1 MNLPVL
7 DRHEP
12 GRLARVLNKVEDP
25 MLRPDAV
32 DRLAT
37 PRTVR
42 ARRAERSRGG
52 VSTPLRLTFAAV
64 MAMML
69 AGCASARTPPP
80 VPAAA
85 GQNAALD
92 ESRAERQIL
101 VTVVPRGSFSSA
113 RAGTSSKAYAG
124 RYSAS
129 ARTRKLVRQIASDY
143 ELVEVESWPMRP
155 LGIHCIVFEVP
166 ERADTGEVVADLAE
180 DERVESVEPMQIFNV
195 ESDSYNDPYLELQH
209 SVDAMQV
216 REAQR
221 WSRGT
226 GVRIAVVDTGVD
238 LSHPELA
245 EHVRMARDFV
255 STGGATVPPDHHGTA
270 VAGIIVASVNNGIG
284 IIGVAPAAEILALRA
299 CWQRSEEAR
308 EGICNSFTL
317 AKALVAAIEER
328 PDVINLSLA
337 GPADP
342 LLERLLRL
350 AVERGIVVV
359 AARSDRPG
367 HTFPAGVRGVVAVG
381 ALRAGEA
388 DGTSTR
394 PELASLLAPG
404 DEILTT
410 VPGGGFDFVSG
421 HSVAAAHVSGVAA
434 LLLELRPRLSTEE
447 LASLLSAASRREVSP
462 GVEGVGLVNAC
473 FALARLVGD
482 TACGG

>member
-1 MNLPVL
+1 
-7 DRHEP
+7 
-12 GRLARVLNKVEDP
+12 
-25 MLRPDAV
+25 MLRV
-32 DRLAT
+32 DIADGLAT
-37 PRTVR
+37 TRTVI
-42 ARRAERSRGG
+42 ARHAERSRGG
-52 VSTPLRLTFAAV
+52 ASAAAPWLLSAALVATVLTA
-64 MAMML
+64 
-69 AGCASARTPPP
+69 CASAPALP
-80 VPAAA
+80 PAAGA
-85 GQNAALD
+85 AEERPALD
-92 ESRAERQIL
+92 ESRADRQIL
-101 VTVVPRGSFSSA
+101 VTVVPRGSWSSA

-124 RYSAS
+124 RYGAS

-143 ELVEVESWPMRP
+143 ELVEVEAWPMRP
-155 LGIHCIVFEVP
+155 LGVHCIVFEVP
-166 ERADTGEVVADLAE
+166 EPAVTEQVVARLAK
-180 DERVESVEPMQIFNV
+180 DERIESVEPMQIFSV
-195 ESDSYNDPYLELQH
+195 ESDSYNDPYLALQH

-226 GVRIAVVDTGVD
+226 GVRIAVVDTGID
-238 LSHPELA
+238 LAHPELA
-245 EHVRMARDFV
+245 EHVRLARDFV
-255 STGGATVPPDHHGTA
+255 STGGASVPPDHHGTA

-299 CWQRSEEAR
+299 CWQRSDEAP

-337 GPADP
+337 GPDDP
-342 LLERLLRL
+342 LLGRLLRL
-350 AVERGIVVV
+350 AVARGIVVV

-367 HTFPAGVRGVVAVG
+367 HTFPAGVPGVVAVG
-381 ALRAGEA
+381 AARAGGA
-388 DGTSTR
+388 DASATR

-404 DEILTT
+404 EEILTT

-447 LASLLSAASRREVSP
+447 MAGLLSAASRREIAP
-462 GVEGVGLVNAC
+462 GVEDVGLVNAC